1 MKTVWIINQYAS
13 TPEHGYAGR
22 HYYFGKE
29 LSRKGYNVYLIAS
42 AKHHLLREKVRMK
55 SGFKI
60 ENHNGL
66 KIVWVDMPDYVDAH
80 SKQRVLNWFIFCV
93 KLLQV
98 SKVISDKPDSVVCS
112 SPSLVSFLAAKK
124 IASKFGARLVFDVRD
139 IWPLT
144 LTDIGGYS
152 VKHPFIKFLQWVENK
167 AYRES
172 DVVVSNLKNAVEH
185 MAEHGLNREKYIWI
199 PNGFAKDEVTNSK
212 PLPLDLGVKIPKN
225 KFIVGYTGTFGLAND
240 LYTVLAAAKRL
251 EKYSDV
257 LFFFVGGGKE
267 EADLK
272 NYVKENE
279 LNNVTFLGFVEKQRI
294 QSVLARFDILVVGA
308 KKEPMYRFGVSPNKL
323 FDYLISGK
331 PIVYH
336 IDSGDYHPIK
346 DAGCGFEIEPG
357 RPDDLAEA
365 ILKLYQMPPQE
376 REALGENGHKA
387 ALEQYEYGQLAE
399 HLAQV
404 LFDN

>member
-13 TPEHGYAGR
+13 TPEYGYAGR
-22 HYYFGKE
+22 HYYLGKE

-42 AKHHLLREKVRMK
+42 AKHHLLREKVIMK

-66 KIVWVDMPDYVDAH
+66 KMVWINMPEYVDAH
-80 SKQRVLNWFIFCV
+80 SKQRVLNWFIFCI

-112 SPSLVSFLAAKK
+112 SPSLVSFLATQK

-152 VKHPFIKFLQWVENK
+152 VKHPFIRFLQWVENK

-185 MAEHGLNREKYIWI
+185 MAEHGLSREKYRWI

-212 PLPLDLGVKIPKN
+212 PLPFDLEGKIPKG

-257 LFFFVGGGKE
+257 LFFLVGGGKE

-272 NYVKENE
+272 GYVKENK
-279 LNNVTFLGFVEKQRI
+279 LNNVTFLGFVEKQRV
-294 QSVLARFDILVVGA
+294 QSVLARFDTLVVGA

-357 RPDDLAEA
+357 RADELAEA
-365 ILKLYQMPPQE
+365 ILKLYQMPAHE
-376 REALGENGHKA
+376 REALGENGRKA